1 MTFFC
6 KKIFFNSLIYTILP
20 KISIVSSLL
29 ILPFISPYLTLEDYG
44 IYGLLMSYVG
54 VFHMFI
60 GLGQVVLLQN
70 SFFTHKNKYKLVWR
84 RSYAIMILAGI
95 LSSVFLSFFLNFFL
109 ADSLGTNFWLVVIMV
124 SIYLVLSPLDY
135 ITINF
140 YTLHEF
146 PIPYAYIMGIIGVV
160 TTLLTLI
167 TIKFLG
173 LGYMGWVLNLSLTAI
188 LTNILFTKRIF
199 FKERIYPEIR
209 FNKRFFYKSL
219 KIGLPLTPHQLSLYI
234 LSVSDRL
241 FLEFY
246 KVPIKQIGF
255 YSQGYTIGGMG
266 NIVVNG
272 VFQAF
277 TKKIHEGMRS
287 EDINQIN
294 FIRKIIIFLP
304 VFISCVF
311 FIGSFWS
318 QELFILLF
326 KNKELQNSYPV
337 TIVVLSSYM
346 FLSLYS
352 IFSYPLSIQNRTFS
366 ISKITMFA
374 AVVNI
379 VGNLIF
385 IPKYGIWASLG
396 VTYFSYLIFGFAGLL
411 DRKNR
416 LFLNKYVNIT
426 KLSLLLFVINFS
438 FFVISYS
445 LKDINYLYK
454 ILITLL
460 LITFGMLVKSKSNHF
475 NALYNI

>member
-1 MTFFC
+1 MIIS
-6 KKIFFNSLIYTILP
+6 KRKIFIHSVIYTILP
-20 KISIVSSLL
+20 KVSIISSLL
-29 ILPFISPYLTLEDYG
+29 VLPLISPYLTLEDYG
-44 IYGLLMSYVG
+44 IYGVLMSYVG
-54 VFHMFI
+54 VFQMLI

-70 SFFTHKNKYKLVWR
+70 SFFSYKNKYKLIWR
-84 RSYAIMILAGI
+84 RSFAIMILAGI
-95 LSSVFLSFFLNFFL
+95 LSSVLLALLLNFTL
-109 ADSLGTNFWLVVIMV
+109 ADKLGNNLFIVIVLM
-124 SIYLVLSPLDY
+124 SIYLILTPLDS
-135 ITINF
+135 IVINYF
-140 YTLHEF
+140 TLQEN
-146 PIPYAYIMGIIGVV
+146 PIPYAIVMGVIGFIA
-160 TTLLTLI
+160 TFITYS
-167 TIKFLG
+167 TIKYLTM
-173 LGYMGWVLNLSLTAI
+173 GYMGWVIALSITVI
-188 LTNILFTKRIF
+188 LTNIF
-199 FKERIYPEIR
+199 FFRKIYFIERIYPEFR

-241 FLEFY
+241 LLEFY

-277 TKKIHEGMRS
+277 SKKIHEGMRS
-287 EDINQIN
+287 DDINQIN
-294 FIRKIIIFLP
+294 FIRKIVIFLP
-304 VFISCVF
+304 VFISSIF

-318 QELFILLF
+318 QEIFRMLFN
-326 KNKELQNSYPV
+326 NKELQNSYPV

-366 ISKITMFA
+366 ISKITMIA

-385 IPKYGIWASLG
+385 IPKFGIWASLG

-411 DRKNR
+411 DKKNR

-426 KLSLLLFVINFS
+426 KLSFFLFVINFS
-438 FFVISYS
+438 FFIISYG

-460 LITFGMLVKSKSNHF
+460 LITFGFLVKSKSIHF